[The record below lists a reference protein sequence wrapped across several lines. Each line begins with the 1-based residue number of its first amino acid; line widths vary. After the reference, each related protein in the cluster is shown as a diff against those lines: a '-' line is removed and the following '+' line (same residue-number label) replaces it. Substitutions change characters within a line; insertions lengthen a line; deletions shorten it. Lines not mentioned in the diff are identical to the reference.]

1 MHGQLRSGLRQVREH
16 CADDRQSRA
25 PGKIGCRRQ
34 TGLYLQRLQRRVL
47 PNGGEDERIYRG
59 RRYLPG
65 GHLQTVFQRLP
76 RKPAERLPGS
86 PHHQSFALHGLPMYG
101 RYGDYEHLTGDSGP
115 FKGRTAHHISG
126 SRVQAQGRYAGGGRQ
141 AGERASGR

>member
-1 MHGQLRSGLRQVREH
+1 MLFDTVIAYDHLKQKIDIVVNMKTGQRAECMANYGAA
-16 CADDRQSRA
+16 CARLESIAQMIAHPA
-25 PGKIGCRRQ
+25 PPEKS
-34 TGLYLQRLQRRVL
+34 V
-47 PNGGEDERIYRG
+47 
-59 RRYLPG
+59 
-65 GHLQTVFQRLP
+65 TVFQRLP

-126 SRVQAQGRYAGGGRQ
+126 GRVQAQGRYAGGGRQ
-141 AGERASGR
+141 AGKRASGR